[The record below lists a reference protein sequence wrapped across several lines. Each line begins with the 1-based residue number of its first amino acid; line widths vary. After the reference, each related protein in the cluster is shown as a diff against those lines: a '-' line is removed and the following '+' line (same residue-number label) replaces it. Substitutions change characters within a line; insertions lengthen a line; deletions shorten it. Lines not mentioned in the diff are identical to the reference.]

1 MTGPLDGFRVLDL
14 SSVVLGPLA
23 TQVLGD
29 LGAEVIKIESPEGD
43 TTRRTGPQRSPGMAA
58 LFMGVNR
65 NKRSAVLDLKQA
77 AARDALWRLIDRA
90 DVFIHSIRPQK
101 IARLGFGHESVCERN
116 PRIVYAGLHGYR
128 TDGPYGG
135 QPAYDDVIQGR
146 SGSADLMARL
156 VGEPRYMPTIM
167 ADKTCALV
175 AAYSVIAALLARER
189 TGRGQFVEIPM
200 FETMAAFNLTE
211 HIYGRAFDPA
221 EAEMGY
227 PRVLVPWRR
236 PLPDVRRLYL
246 HARLYR
252 RAVAALLARGRKAG
266 ADRGSA
272 LRFAQ
277 EPERQYRRGLPDR
290 RGVPRRTDERGM
302 GGGLRTAGNPG
313 RAGRHARRADGG
325 IRIWTR
331 WGSSTASVNP
341 SEGGVV
347 LTDPPVRF
355 SDAGEDSGIRRLQP
369 RFGEH
374 SAEVLAE
381 AGLGEEEIAALFAA
395 GASHDGRG
403 DTGGNEG

>member
-90 DVFIHSIRPQK
+90 DVFLHSIRPQK

-236 PLPDVRRLYL
+236 PYPTSDGYICM
-246 HARLYR
+246 
-252 RAVAALLARGRKAG
+252 LA
-266 ADRGSA
+266 
-272 LRFAQ
+272 
-277 EPERQYRRGLPDR
+277 Y
-290 RGVPRRTDERGM
+290 TDEQWRRFWREVGRPE
-302 GGGLRTAGNPG
+302 LIDDPRFDSLKSRSDNIDEVYRTAGECLGERTSAEWAEVFERLEIPAAPVATLEG
-313 RAGRHARRADGG
+313 LMEDPHLDAVGFFHRLRH
-325 IRIWTR
+325 
-331 WGSSTASVNP
+331 P

-355 SDAGEDSGIRRLQP
+355 SAAGGDTGIRRLQP

-395 GASHDGRG
+395 AASHDGRG
-403 DTGGNEG
+403 DTGENEG